1 MGKGRTHKTER
12 KTMADPATI
21 LDAVKDI
28 YENRLPFNRLL
39 GLTVD
44 RLDFQEAGFRFEMRE
59 DFIGNFVHGI
69 LHGGVISAV
78 LDATGGMTATVSAL
92 EQMKGLGIDEM
103 AQRVT
108 RISTIDLRIDYLRP
122 GRGDVFFSRGT
133 VMRTGRKVAVI
144 RMELKNQDDLLIAA
158 GTGAYIVG

>member
-1 MGKGRTHKTER
+1 
-12 KTMADPATI
+12 MADPAAI
-21 LDAVKDI
+21 LDAVTDI

-44 RLDFQEAGFRFEMRE
+44 RLDFGEAGFRFEMRE
-59 DFIGNFVHGI
+59 DLIGNVVHGM

-108 RISTIDLRIDYLRP
+108 RISTIDLRVDYLRP
-122 GRGDVFFSRGT
+122 GKGSVFFSRGT

-144 RMELKNQDDLLIAA
+144 RMELKNQDELLIAA

>member
-1 MGKGRTHKTER
+1 
-12 KTMADPATI
+12 MADSAFI
-21 LDAVKDI
+21 LDTVRDI

-44 RLDFQEAGFRFEMRE
+44 RLDFGEAGFRFEMRE
-59 DFIGNFVHGI
+59 DLIGNVVHGM

-92 EQMKGLGIDEM
+92 EQMEGLGIDEM

-108 RISTIDLRIDYLRP
+108 RISTIDLRVDYLRP
-122 GRGDVFFSRGT
+122 GKGSVFFSRGT
-133 VMRTGRKVAVI
+133 VMRTGRTVAVI
-144 RMELKNQDDLLIAA
+144 RMALRNQDDLLIAA